1 MSVSPEAVSWLTVDQ
16 LTELPLPLVLLG
28 ELLPQPA
35 ASIAVLAAAATA
47 MIALL
52 VRTVIPLGP
61 VGTRGQDAS
70 IVAGKGD
77 WSPPFK

>member
-16 LTELPLPLVLLG
+16 LTELPLPLPLVLLG

-35 ASIAVLAAAATA
+35 ASIAVPAAAATA

-52 VRTVIPLGP
+52 VRTVIPLGQ

-77 WSPPFK
+77 